1 MAPFLRDASRGEGP
15 GFARHVPNMV
25 QPVTINNLHR
35 PVLGWNPYP
44 RASIENRI
52 LGNIRSA
59 ASGQSRLL

>member
-1 MAPFLRDASRGEGP
+1 MPPEVKVQVLHGA
-15 GFARHVPNMV
+15 VPNMV

-35 PVLGWNPYP
+35 TALGWNPYL
-44 RASIENRI
+44 RASIEKRI